1 MKKYVSQCLTKCYA
15 QGIRTD
21 MWAKVIEFFT
31 DTNIPNIVAHV
42 ALIAVVTLVFFVL
55 FYYAKKCNMQILVY
69 LAMIAVVILFCLS
82 FLLAPEV
89 MRFFVYFT
97 AGLICATG
105 LVLFSQDFHR
115 DIFRLSLRRS
125 AGGESSF
132 DEYGR
137 DDLSESV
144 AEIVKACLRLSKTD
158 TGALIIVCDD
168 LSDTILDSGTKVNA
182 EISAELLETLF
193 FPKTPLHDGAVIIT
207 DNKVMS
213 AGCYLPLTQAHNLPR
228 EFGTR
233 HRAAIGVS
241 EAFPGLTAI
250 VVSEETGII
259 SAVHDGKI
267 KRYLDANQLKAIL
280 ECAMN
285 LSDKGQE
292 ISIWGLREDEE
303 D

>member
-1 MKKYVSQCLTKCYA
+1 
-15 QGIRTD
+15 
-21 MWAKVIEFFT
+21 
-31 DTNIPNIVAHV
+31 
-42 ALIAVVTLVFFVL
+42 
-55 FYYAKKCNMQILVY
+55 
-69 LAMIAVVILFCLS
+69 
-82 FLLAPEV
+82 
-89 MRFFVYFT
+89 
-97 AGLICATG
+97 
-105 LVLFSQDFHR
+105 
-115 DIFRLSLRRS
+115 
-125 AGGESSF
+125 
-132 DEYGR
+132 
-137 DDLSESV
+137 
-144 AEIVKACLRLSKTD
+144 
-158 TGALIIVCDD
+158 
-168 LSDTILDSGTKVNA
+168 
-182 EISAELLETLF
+182 
-193 FPKTPLHDGAVIIT
+193 
-207 DNKVMS
+207 MS

>member
-1 MKKYVSQCLTKCYA
+1 
-15 QGIRTD
+15 

-97 AGLICATG
+97 PGLICATG

>member
-1 MKKYVSQCLTKCYA
+1 
-15 QGIRTD
+15 

-207 DNKVMS
+207 DNKLMS

>member
-1 MKKYVSQCLTKCYA
+1 
-15 QGIRTD
+15 

-42 ALIAVVTLVFFVL
+42 ALIAMVTLVFFVL

>member
-1 MKKYVSQCLTKCYA
+1 
-15 QGIRTD
+15 

-207 DNKVMS
+207 DNKVMF

>member
-1 MKKYVSQCLTKCYA
+1 
-15 QGIRTD
+15 